1 MQEARILSIACP
13 FCEAEI
19 PASAKK
25 CRHCSEWVARPCE
38 GCGTP
43 LRGEWAA
50 RGVCVECVNRRREL
64 QRMEDVPLARPLGKS
79 RGLAIVLAV
88 MTGTFGLH
96 RFYLGRKL
104 SGVLYFLFF
113 WTGIP
118 MLLGMFEA
126 VRMAVMSEWD
136 FKEKYG

>member
-1 MQEARILSIACP
+1 MEAEILAVACP
-13 FCEAEI
+13 FCQAEI
-19 PASAKK
+19 PVSARK

-50 RGVCVECVNRRREL
+50 RGTCVECVKRRREL
-64 QRMEDVPLARPLGKS
+64 QRWEDVPLARPVGKS
-79 RGLAIVLAV
+79 RGLAIVLAFL
-88 MTGTFGLH
+88 TGSIGIH

-104 SGVLYFLFF
+104 SGVLYLIFF

-118 MLLGMFEA
+118 ALLGIFEGLRLA
-126 VRMAVMSEWD
+126 LMDEWT
-136 FKEKYG
+136 FEKKYR